1 MGGGKSD
8 VCREMGEGEKPVG
21 QGLVVEHNLTNFKR
35 KCNKNQRRD
44 NVHRQEHSWLGIF
57 SF

>member
-21 QGLVVEHNLTNFKR
+21 QGLVAEHTLNEFQK
-35 KCNKNQRRD
+35 KM
-44 NVHRQEHSWLGIF
+44 
-57 SF
+57 

>member
-1 MGGGKSD
+1 MC
-8 VCREMGEGEKPVG
+8 VEMGEGEKPVG

-44 NVHRQEHSWLGIF
+44 NVHRQEHSWLGFF